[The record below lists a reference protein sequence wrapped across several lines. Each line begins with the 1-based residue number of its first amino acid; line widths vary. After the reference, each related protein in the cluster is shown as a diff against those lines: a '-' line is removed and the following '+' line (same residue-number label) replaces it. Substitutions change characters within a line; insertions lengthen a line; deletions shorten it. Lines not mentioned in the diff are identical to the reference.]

1 MMAYVARRMLVA
13 LPVVLGVVTAAFIM
27 LNLLPGDPVQA
38 MLAGSGASAETIASV
53 RAQLRLDDP
62 LPLRYATYLWN
73 VAHGDL
79 GRSISTQQSVTD
91 MIRTQLPATLQL
103 AAAALVVAAVTGISL
118 GVIAALFPGGWIDRV
133 CMLVAVFGVSMPQ
146 FWVGLLFIMVFS
158 FQLKL
163 FPATGTEGIERLI
176 MPAVVLGLN
185 PAASIARLVR
195 NSMLDTLNEDYVR
208 TAHAKGLSAPAVV
221 VRHVLRNGSIPVL
234 AFIGVQ
240 LGWLLAGAVITE
252 TVFSRQGIGRLIV
265 SAIQT
270 KDFPVVQGVVLFTSL
285 VYVLLNLIV
294 DLCYPVLD
302 PRLRH
307 Q

>member
-1 MMAYVARRMLVA
+1 MAYVARRMLVA
-13 LPVVLGVVTAAFIM
+13 VPVIVGVVSAAFIM

-62 LPLRYATYLWN
+62 LPVRYATYVWN

-79 GRSISTQQSVTD
+79 GRSISTQQSVAD

-103 AAAALVVAAVTGISL
+103 AAAALVVAAATGISL
-118 GVIAALFPGGWIDRV
+118 GVIAALFAGGWIDRV

-195 NSMLDTLNEDYVR
+195 NSMLDTLNEEYVR
-208 TAHAKGLSAPAVV
+208 TAHAKGLSAAAVV
-221 VRHVLRNGSIPVL
+221 VRHVLRNGSLPVL

-252 TVFSRQGIGRLIV
+252 SVFSRQGIGRLIV

-270 KDFPVVQGVVLFTSL
+270 KDFPVVQGAVLFTSL
-285 VYVLLNLIV
+285 MYVLLNLIV
-294 DLCYPVLD
+294 DLCYPLLD

>member
-1 MMAYVARRMLVA
+1 MAYVARRMLVA
-13 LPVVLGVVTAAFIM
+13 VPVIVGVVSAAFIM

-38 MLAGSGASAETIASV
+38 MLAGSGASAETIASA

-62 LPLRYATYLWN
+62 LPVRYATYVWN

-79 GRSISTQQSVTD
+79 GRSISTQQSVAD

-103 AAAALVVAAVTGISL
+103 AAAALVVAAATGISL
-118 GVIAALFPGGWIDRV
+118 GVIAALFAGGWIDRI

-195 NSMLDTLNEDYVR
+195 NSMLDTLNEEYVR
-208 TAHAKGLSAPAVV
+208 TAHAKGLSAAAVV
-221 VRHVLRNGSIPVL
+221 VRHVLRNGSLPVL

-252 TVFSRQGIGRLIV
+252 SVFSRQGIGRLIV

-270 KDFPVVQGVVLFTSL
+270 KDFPVVQGAVLFTSL
-285 VYVLLNLIV
+285 MYVLLNLIV
-294 DLCYPVLD
+294 DLCYPLLD

>member
-1 MMAYVARRMLVA
+1 MTAYIARRLLVA
-13 LPVVLGVVTAAFIM
+13 VPVVLGVATAAFIM

-53 RAQLRLDDP
+53 RTQLRLDDP

-73 VAHGDL
+73 LAHGDL
-79 GRSISTQQSVTD
+79 GRSISTQQSVAD
-91 MIRTQLPATLQL
+91 MIGAQLPATLQL
-103 AAAALVVAAVTGISL
+103 AAAALLIAVVSGASL
-118 GVIAALFPGGWIDRV
+118 GVLAALFRTSWIDRV
-133 CMLVAVFGVSMPQ
+133 CMTVAVFGVSMPQ
-146 FWVGLLFIMVFS
+146 FWVGFLFIMVFS
-158 FQLKL
+158 FRLKL
-163 FPATGTEGIERLI
+163 LPATGTEGIERLI
-176 MPAVVLGLN
+176 MPAIVLGLSS
-185 PAASIARLVR
+185 AASIARLVR
-195 NSMLDTLNEDYVR
+195 NSMLDTLDEDYVR
-208 TAHAKGLSAPAVV
+208 TAHAKGLSATMVV
-221 VRHVLRNGSIPVL
+221 LRHVLRNGSIPVL

-270 KDFPVVQGVVLFTSL
+270 KDFPVVQGVVLFTAL
-285 VYVLLNLIV
+285 MYVFLNLIV
-294 DLCYPVLD
+294 DLLYPLLD